1 MIRISAIATLLL
13 GVAFLSGCSSTAKT
27 SDAKEPQKKQT
38 EEYVTVPV
46 TGSLIG
52 KRVKKSEAKTSE
64 QDTAASQKAL
74 EDWQLR
80 GSSASG
86 APPPVQR

>member
-1 MIRISAIATLLL
+1 MIRTTVIAALLL
-13 GVAFLSGCSSTAKT
+13 GAALVNGCSSTAQT
-27 SDAKEPQKKQT
+27 SEAKEPQKKQT

-64 QDTAASQKAL
+64 SDTASSQQAL
-74 EDWQLR
+74 ADWQQR
-80 GSSASG
+80 GSAVSG
-86 APPPVQR
+86 STPGQQ